1 MNFPSNSVNVTPHT
15 VESQGPQKQIT
26 YVTWCYYL
34 LIRSAFTKVLIFFQG
49 WYEAEVQSF
58 DYDDDEIEL
67 IFSDEPGYVY
77 SIPALPS
84 LISGTLRLKKQ
95 LF

>member
-1 MNFPSNSVNVTPHT
+1 M
-15 VESQGPQKQIT
+15 
-26 YVTWCYYL
+26 TWYYYSP
-34 LIRSAFTKVLIFFQG
+34 ISSAFTKLLMFFQG

-77 SIPALPS
+77 SIPVLPS
-84 LISGTLRLKKQ
+84 LISGTLRLKRK